1 MNRAKNSGL
10 STHNACITRL
20 LPCRLSPNLPLNT
33 INQKK
38 PRTPNV
44 ANRVDA
50 FVKCLLTVYTKST
63 YLMRINGNIM
73 RSQYNTQAIKKAT
86 NLTLNSDLL
95 AEAKR
100 LKINL
105 SATMEKALSQ
115 EVSKLKRQ
123 EWLEQNSEAIDACN
137 ELTEKHGLFSDSY
150 RVF

>member
-1 MNRAKNSGL
+1 
-10 STHNACITRL
+10 
-20 LPCRLSPNLPLNT
+20 
-33 INQKK
+33 
-38 PRTPNV
+38 
-44 ANRVDA
+44 
-50 FVKCLLTVYTKST
+50 
-63 YLMRINGNIM
+63 MRINGNIM

-137 ELTEKHGLFSDSY
+137 ELTDKHGLFSDSY